1 MYDFVIQEININN
14 VQELNDVKKFLNNFQ
29 LEYEKNIDCTIV
41 IKQDKKILGTCSKS
55 TNILKCF
62 AIDDDMRGMGLS
74 SKLVTW
80 MNNKL
85 FDEGIYHSYIFTKP
99 ENINIFAGVGYK
111 LIQKVKEVALLET
124 GVDNISKHM
133 KMIKEKYNLQM
144 NRKAALVMNC
154 NPFTWGHRYL
164 IEKASL
170 ENEEVIVFIVQ
181 EDKSLF
187 PFKYRYELV
196 KQGVEDLKNVK
207 VIPGGEYIISSATFP
222 NYFLRKNDNV
232 LRIFTELDASIF
244 GEYFCKELSINKRYV
259 GEEPFCDVTQVYN
272 ETLTSTLG
280 KYEVDVE
287 IVKRK
292 EFQGKAI
299 SASQVRETIKDGEIS
314 FLKNLVPD
322 VTMEFLLSSK
332 GKEIMEKIKY
342 STSPH

>member
-1 MYDFVIQEININN
+1 MYDFVIEEININN
-14 VQELNDVKKFLNNFQ
+14 VQQLGDVKEFLKNFQ

-41 IKQDKKILGTCSKS
+41 INQDGKIVGTCSKS
-55 TNILKCF
+55 GNILKCF
-62 AIDDDMRGMGLS
+62 AIDGGMRGMGLS

-80 MNNKL
+80 MNNRL
-85 FDEGIYHSYIFTKP
+85 FDEGIYHSFIFTKP
-99 ENINIFAGVGYK
+99 ENIEIFTGVGYK
-111 LIQKVKEVALLET
+111 LIKKVKEVALLET
-124 GVDNISKHM
+124 GVENISKHI
-133 KMIKEKYNLQM
+133 KKIKEKYNLEM
-144 NRKAALVMNC
+144 NKKAAIVMNC

-181 EDKSLF
+181 EDRSLF

-196 KQGVEDLKNVK
+196 KEGVKDLKNVK

-222 NYFLRKNDNV
+222 NYFLRKKDDV

-244 GEYFCKELSINKRYV
+244 GEYFCSELAINKRYV
-259 GEEPFCDVTQVYN
+259 GEEPFCDVTQAYN
-272 ETLTSTLG
+272 ETLTFTLG
-280 KYEVDVE
+280 KYNVEIE

-299 SASQVRETIKDGEIS
+299 SASQVREVIKNGEIS
-314 FLKNLVPD
+314 SLKNLVPD
-322 VTMEFLLSSK
+322 VTMKFLLSSK
-332 GKEIMEKIKY
+332 GKEIMEKIRY